1 MSGDLV
7 EVLAKR
13 SIPELIEWGKEAI
26 EKAGTWPEL
35 RKIKATAA
43 AVEAFQRAVKAGN
56 EAIAASTEIQIRAKV
71 KLGEQLAKIP
81 KNKGGAGTHLTGSK
95 KEPVGEPRL
104 SDMGLSKKESFEAQE
119 LADAGAARLEAGIK
133 ALREAGEL
141 SEGNV
146 QKVMR
151 QALRDGLDPPQ
162 IEEIVKQSMGARRK
176 AGPPLPATHLYSLDG
191 LTFLD
196 LDPAAC
202 AEGLFPEER
211 AKRIA
216 MAREVI
222 AWLTDFILAVEELD
236 EHEQKQAA

>member
-1 MSGDLV
+1 MDLV
-7 EVLAKR
+7 EILAKR

-35 RKIKATAA
+35 RKVKATAA

-56 EAIAASTEIQIRAKV
+56 EAIATSSEIQIRAKA

-81 KNKGGAGTHLTGSK
+81 KNKGGAGRHSTSSK
-95 KEPVGEPRL
+95 KESVGNPTL
-104 SDMGLSKKESFEAQE
+104 SEIGLSKKESAEAQE
-119 LADAGAARLEAGIK
+119 LARAGAAKLEAGIK
-133 ALREAGEL
+133 ALRETGEL
-141 SEGNV
+141 TEGNV

-151 QALRDGLDPPQ
+151 QALRDGLEPQQ
-162 IEEIVKQSMGARRK
+162 IEETVKQSMGPRRK

-191 LTFLD
+191 LTFLE

-222 AWLTDFILAVEELD
+222 AWLADFILAVEKLD

>member
-1 MSGDLV
+1 MDVV

-35 RKIKATAA
+35 RKVKATAA

-81 KNKGGAGTHLTGSK
+81 KNKGGGDQKSDHRSKSKTGDPTLT
-95 KEPVGEPRL
+95 
-104 SDMGLSKKESFEAQE
+104 DMGLSKKESAEAQE
-119 LADAGAARLEAGIK
+119 LALAGAAKLEAGIK

-141 SEGNV
+141 TEGNV

-151 QALRDGLDPPQ
+151 QALRDGLEPQQ
-162 IEEIVKQSMGARRK
+162 IEETVKQSMGPRRK
-176 AGPPLPATHLYSLDG
+176 TGPPLPATHLYSLDG
-191 LTFLD
+191 LTFLK

-222 AWLTDFILAVEELD
+222 AWLADFILAVEKLD